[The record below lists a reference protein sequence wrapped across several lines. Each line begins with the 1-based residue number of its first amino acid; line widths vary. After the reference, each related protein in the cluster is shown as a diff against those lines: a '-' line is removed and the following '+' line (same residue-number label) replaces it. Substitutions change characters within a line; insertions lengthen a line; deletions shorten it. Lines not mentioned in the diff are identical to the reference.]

1 MTLALVIPEISK
13 AVWNLK
19 DGHAPFQGR
28 FVIDRLG
35 QAKVNLPTKFEVPN
49 FARCR
54 NIKARFK
61 M

>member
-1 MTLALVIPEISK
+1 M
-13 AVWNLK
+13 
-19 DGHAPFQGR
+19 DGHVALTTPLSGA
-28 FVIDRLG
+28 VVADRLG
-35 QAKVNLPTKFEVPN
+35 HAMINLPTKFEVPN